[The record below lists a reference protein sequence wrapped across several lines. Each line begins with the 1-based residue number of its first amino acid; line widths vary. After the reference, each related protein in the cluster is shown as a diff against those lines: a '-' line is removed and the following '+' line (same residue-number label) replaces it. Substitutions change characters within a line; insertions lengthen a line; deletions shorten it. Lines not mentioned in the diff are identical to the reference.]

1 MLKLTLIRGAD
12 WLMKCC
18 PRGTISGVYNW
29 KWTERTKKLSV
40 LGAFSRGVSLGL
52 EGDPP
57 MLNNLQPRTALLEM
71 KSSILETLL
80 GGTCRGFITS
90 SELPL
95 IFMLMSFGASSTPSL
110 VSNQTSLV
118 SFGSFQGALPPC
130 LWWTFEPV
138 QSSCQVF
145 P

>member
-18 PRGTISGVYNW
+18 PRVPSVVFIAESRW
-29 KWTERTKKLSV
+29 KEQKLSA
-40 LGAFSRGVSLGL
+40 LGAFSRGISLDL

-57 MLNNLQPRTALLEM
+57 VLNNLQPRTAILEM
-71 KSSILETLL
+71 KSSILETLR
-80 GGTCRGFITS
+80 GGTCKGFTAS
-90 SELPL
+90 CGLPL
-95 IFMLMSFGASSTPSL
+95 IFMLMGFGASSTPSL

-138 QSSCQVF
+138 QSSCWVF